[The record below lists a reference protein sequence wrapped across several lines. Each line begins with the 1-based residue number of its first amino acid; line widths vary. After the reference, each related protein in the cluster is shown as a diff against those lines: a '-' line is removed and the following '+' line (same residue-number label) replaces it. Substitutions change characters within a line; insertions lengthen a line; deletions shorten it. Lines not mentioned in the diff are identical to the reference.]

1 MSQSDSHMDIISPR
15 SMCSWNQLL
24 LACQCHGSSYMQQM
38 LSRRLKC
45 CLQNETPKNNTTP
58 NAISTSRSPAESP
71 ARLRV

>member
-24 LACQCHGSSYMQQM
+24 LARQCHGSSYMQQM

-45 CLQNETPKNNTTP
+45 CLQNETPKKTILLQMP
-58 NAISTSRSPAESP
+58 SALVDLLQDLPQD
-71 ARLRV
+71 